1 VQRVEFHWWYV
12 FQLVFW
18 RTMRAEKIM
27 VTFGYGTWN
36 DYPNVISHPR
46 YVVEYGGLAND
57 PCISIS
63 DTKTV
68 VVVLN
73 HYQQSALLQSSTFMP

>member
-1 VQRVEFHWWYV
+1 MH
-12 FQLVFW
+12 
-18 RTMRAEKIM
+18 
-27 VTFGYGTWN
+27 WN
-36 DYPNVISHPR
+36 DYPNVISHPG

-68 VVVLN
+68 AVVLN
-73 HYQQSALLQSSTFMP
+73 HYQQSALLLIKFFMP